1 MIEGY
6 QVEGGREVTKGS
18 DPFHF
23 IVMIDQFLLSSLN
36 QSLISCKQVLIYI
49 DGSYLI
55 DLVRPFERLIVRNL
69 PLFYVKYLLVPTT

>member
-6 QVEGGREVTKGS
+6 QVEGVREVTKGS
-18 DPFHF
+18 NPLHF
-23 IVMIDQFLLSSLN
+23 IVMIDQFFLGSLN
-36 QSLISCKQVLIYI
+36 QSLISSKQVLIYI

-55 DLVRPFERLIVRNL
+55 DLLRPFESLIVRNL